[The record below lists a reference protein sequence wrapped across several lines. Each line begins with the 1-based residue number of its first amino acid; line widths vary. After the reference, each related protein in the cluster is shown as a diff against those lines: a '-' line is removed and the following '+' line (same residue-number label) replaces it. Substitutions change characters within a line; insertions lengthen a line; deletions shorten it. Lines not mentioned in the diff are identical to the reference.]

1 MPEIHN
7 FILAHS
13 FSELSIPG
21 HVSVTRQ
28 YTVLRTF
35 GEIETIYLVLPRKN
49 GEKEMGQVHNICLN
63 GMSPMT

>member
-1 MPEIHN
+1 MPELHN
-7 FILAHS
+7 FILARS
-13 FSELSIPG
+13 FSELSIHG

-35 GEIETIYLVLPRKN
+35 GETETIYLVLPRTN
-49 GEKEMGQVHNICLN
+49 REKEMGQVHNLCLN